1 MKDLLKKLEALQKES
16 EELKMMVKALREWV
30 REDAKEIKKL
40 EDKLKEHRK
49 L

>member
-1 MKDLLKKLEALQKES
+1 MKDLIKKLEALQKES
-16 EELKMMVKALREWV
+16 EELKLMVKALREWV

-40 EDKLKEHRK
+40 EDKLEEYRK

>member
-1 MKDLLKKLEALQKES
+1 MKDLIKKLEALQKES
-16 EELKMMVKALREWV
+16 EELKLMVKALREWV

-40 EDKLKEHRK
+40 EYKLEEYRK

>member
-1 MKDLLKKLEALQKES
+1 MKDLIKKLEALQKES
-16 EELKMMVKALREWV
+16 EELKLMVKALREWV

-40 EDKLKEHRK
+40 EDKLEEHRK